1 MSPLPTMPAG
11 PSDSTPDVAVP
22 LEFEHAVAP
31 FAPPLRV
38 LFLCPTNAARSQI
51 AEALLERKGG
61 GRFVVASAG
70 PVPAPRI
77 HPGALRALASVGI
90 DWSARTPRGLEA
102 VAAMP
107 WDAII
112 VTCDRSREWCP
123 SLHGRPVYAHWGI
136 PDPVH
141 AAAAAP
147 VDAAFTATLA
157 HDDAFVVTTQLLT
170 WRIDLMLALRP
181 ELLVRAVVD
190 AQLGAVAR
198 SVPQGD
204 SIPAR

>member
-1 MSPLPTMPAG
+1 MPAG
-11 PSDSTPDVAVP
+11 PGDPAPDAAVP
-22 LEFEHAVAP
+22 LDIEDAVATP
-31 FAPPLRV
+31 AAPLRV

-61 GRFVVASAG
+61 GRFAVASAG
-70 PVPAPRI
+70 PLPAPRI

-90 DWSARTPRGLEA
+90 DWSGRAPRGLEA
-102 VAAMP
+102 VAGMP

-141 AAAAAP
+141 AAAAGLPDAP
-147 VDAAFTATLA
+147 FTAPPSS
-157 HDDAFVVTTQLLT
+157 DDAFVVTTQLLT